1 MAPLCTRAAETT
13 KKNKHRCL
21 QIFITKKSGHT
32 RWIYSADLL
41 VFNRHT
47 SHEAFVV
54 KVLARDI
61 VITNR
66 SKGCGWT
73 SY

>member
-1 MAPLCTRAAETT
+1 MSLLCTRAAETT

-21 QIFITKKSGHT
+21 QASVIEKPGHT
-32 RWIYSADLL
+32 RWIYSADLS
-41 VFNRHT
+41 VFTRHT

-54 KVLARDI
+54 KVLARDM

-66 SKGCGWT
+66 SKGCVRP